1 MRPQREI
8 GGAVNWL
15 LILLATAGLVASIM
29 IPGRAMSR
37 AEHEKTQARKE
48 MLEIV
53 TFENRAYSE
62 RQEYIGTLDSLQL
75 FLDWQTERYRVVL
88 DSLGGF
94 FETLEHPLEEVD
106 RAAEKAAK
114 LREYLQYVED
124 LSTKDR
130 YVAIADSVYRF
141 LRYQADIQSGAV
153 EFRRLFEEVADALS
167 SDAIEPAEFAKLAS
181 KVDSLELVFR
191 TDPEQ
196 VEAHNAYREALYLT
210 RGLIPARE
218 RFQTSLVDLDTYLES
233 GGRWPEALRLAGRR
247 ADSLRFCFLFGGDAS
262 ANQSLESI
270 GNFLAYRAD
279 LIERREGYE
288 SLFGTVADYLRDES
302 RDPEIAREMSNH
314 TDSLKYCFLFDTPGV
329 LGMPIAQTGTDGEE
343 GTEVHDRPVDLS
355 RISNFLYGMASA
367 WNTQLDS
374 LTEVVPESERRAH
387 RKAREE
393 LKSRFASDQ
402 AAKLGRATGFAEKL
416 ELMRGE
422 LGGKLENIE
431 ADLAEHRA
439 LIPDVR
445 AALEAR
451 LAGGAGET
459 VTLAVLRETFESNL
473 AGNESRY
480 TQLKSQIERLDR
492 SHFPR
497 SKLSTHSPAHPQ
509 AMYRLEIEGDKISV
523 RSFHRDDFGEIIEG
537 DATW

>member
-15 LILLATAGLVASIM
+15 LILLATAGLVTSIV

-48 MLEIV
+48 MLDIV
-53 TFENRAYSE
+53 TSENRAYGE

-75 FLDWQTERYRVVL
+75 FLGWQTERYRVVL

-94 FETLEHPLEEVD
+94 FETLEHPLEDVD
-106 RAAEKAAK
+106 RAARKAGK

-124 LSTKDR
+124 LAIKDS

-141 LRYQADIQSGAV
+141 LRYQADIQAGAG
-153 EFRRLFEEVADALS
+153 EFRRLFDEVADALS
-167 SDAIEPAEFAKLAS
+167 SDAIEPADFAKLAS

-191 TDPEQ
+191 TDPDQ

-218 RFQTSLVDLDTYLES
+218 KFQTSLVDLDTYLES

-247 ADSLRFCFLFGGDAS
+247 ADSLRFCFLFGGDS
-262 ANQSLESI
+262 DANESLESI
-270 GNFLAYRAD
+270 SNFLDYRAD
-279 LIERREGYE
+279 LLERREGYE
-288 SLFGTVADYLRDES
+288 SLFGTVAEYLRDGS
-302 RDPEIAREMSNH
+302 RDPDIARDMSNH

-329 LGMPIAQTGTDGEE
+329 LGMPIDQAEAVGEDAPE
-343 GTEVHDRPVDLS
+343 IHDRPVDLS
-355 RISNFLYGMASA
+355 RISNFLYGLASS

-374 LTEVVPESERRAH
+374 LSEVVPESQRGAH

-402 AAKLGRATGFAEKL
+402 APRLDRATGFAEAL
-416 ELMRGE
+416 QAMRGE
-422 LGGKLENIE
+422 LGDKLARLE
-431 ADLAEHRA
+431 ADLAAKRA
-439 LIPDVR
+439 LIPGVR

-473 AGNESRY
+473 AGNKTRY
-480 TQLKSQIERLDR
+480 DQLDAQLARLDR
-492 SHFPR
+492 SSFPP
-497 SKLSTHSPAHPQ
+497 SKLHTHSPAHPK

>member
-15 LILLATAGLVASIM
+15 LILLATAGLVTSIV

-48 MLEIV
+48 MLDIV
-53 TFENRAYSE
+53 TFENRAYGE

-75 FLDWQTERYRVVL
+75 FLGWQTERYRVVL

-94 FETLEHPLEEVD
+94 FETLEHPLEDVD
-106 RAAEKAAK
+106 RAARKAGK

-124 LSTKDR
+124 LAIKDS

-141 LRYQADIQSGAV
+141 LRYQADIQAGAG
-153 EFRRLFEEVADALS
+153 EFRRLFDEVADALS
-167 SDAIEPAEFAKLAS
+167 SDAIEPADFAKLAS

-191 TDPEQ
+191 TDPDQ

-218 RFQTSLVDLDTYLES
+218 KFQTSLVDLDTYLES

-247 ADSLRFCFLFGGDAS
+247 ADSLRFCFLFGGDS
-262 ANQSLESI
+262 DANESLESI
-270 GNFLAYRAD
+270 SNFLDYRAD
-279 LIERREGYE
+279 LLERREGYE
-288 SLFGTVADYLRDES
+288 SLFGTVAEYLRDGS
-302 RDPEIAREMSNH
+302 RDPDIARDMSNH

-329 LGMPIAQTGTDGEE
+329 LGMPIDQAEAVGEDAPE
-343 GTEVHDRPVDLS
+343 IHDRPVDLS
-355 RISNFLYGMASA
+355 RISNFLYGLASS

-374 LTEVVPESERRAH
+374 LSEVVPESQRGAH

-402 AAKLGRATGFAEKL
+402 APRLDRATGFAEAL
-416 ELMRGE
+416 QAMRGE
-422 LGGKLENIE
+422 LGDKLARLE
-431 ADLAEHRA
+431 ADLAAKRA
-439 LIPDVR
+439 LIPGVR

-473 AGNESRY
+473 AGNKTRY
-480 TQLKSQIERLDR
+480 DQLDAQLARLDR
-492 SHFPR
+492 SSFPP
-497 SKLSTHSPAHPQ
+497 SKLHTHSPAHPK